1 MVAMVRFF
9 DVSIRQAARL
19 HFEDFVL
26 LIIIYDRI
34 GRGVLY
40 ATRKFWYVFPMAS
53 LAGSS
58 TGRAFSEA
66 FFDHHPGL
74 RPLISLFK
82 HLPLVLFYAKD
93 DQQRYVAVNER
104 NLNDVFGL
112 SDVEELY
119 GRTDSEFQP
128 PALAD
133 AYHAED
139 RRVMDL
145 RKTIPNQVW
154 LVPHVRGTPQW
165 YVSTKTPLFSATN
178 DVIGIAGAMYP
189 IATPDEEASFFS
201 ELTPAIRFID
211 ENYTTAFSMKDVA
224 AMSGLSTSQ
233 FNHRFRT
240 VLRMSPTEYT
250 LSRRIQKAREQLT
263 RTSDTIASIGCA
275 VGFFDQSHF
284 TKRFHRFTG
293 MTPLAYRKRFR
304 DSSSASHTIG
314 RDET

>member
-1 MVAMVRFF
+1 M
-9 DVSIRQAARL
+9 ARAQRPL
-19 HFEDFVL
+19 
-26 LIIIYDRI
+26 
-34 GRGVLY
+34 
-40 ATRKFWYVFPMAS
+40 
-53 LAGSS
+53 
-58 TGRAFSEA
+58 TGRAFSQA
-66 FFDHHPGL
+66 FLHENPSV
-74 RPLISLFK
+74 RPLIELFE

-93 DQQRYVAVNER
+93 DQQRYFAVNPR
-104 NLNDVFGL
+104 NLMDVFGL

-119 GRTDSEFQP
+119 GRTDSDFQP

-145 RKTIPNQVW
+145 KRPIPNQVW

-178 DVIGIAGAMYP
+178 KTIGIAGVMYP
-189 IATPDEEASFFS
+189 IATPAEEESFFS
-201 ELTPAIRFID
+201 ELAPAIRHID
-211 ENYTTAFSMKDVA
+211 ENYTESISMKDVA

-240 VLRMSPTEYT
+240 VLRMSPTEYV
-250 LSRRIQKAREQLT
+250 LSRRIQHARERLT
-263 RTSDTIASIGCA
+263 GTSDSIADIGCD

-304 DSSSASHTIG
+304 
-314 RDET
+314 